1 MKCEVEF
8 DEDGLVARI
17 ARASR
22 DILRRA
28 GAYVRRVAQ
37 RKVVTSPKPSTPGQP
52 PHSRKGLLKRAILFA
67 SDGDRSVLVGPGFN
81 FVGESASAHEL
92 NAPKMSNAN
101 RRVAAQRA
109 TRVSARA
116 RSAKWPQGAAREVP
130 QLSPQV
136 GAYPD
141 KFV

>member
-17 ARASR
+17 AQAGR

-81 FVGESASAHEL
+81 FVGPSMAAHEFGGKYRRERYPKRPLMGPALKESAPRL
-92 NAPKMSNAN
+92 
-101 RRVAAQRA
+101 
-109 TRVSARA
+109 
-116 RSAKWPQGAAREVP
+116 AKLWRDAV
-130 QLSPQV
+130 
-136 GAYPD
+136 
-141 KFV
+141 K

>member
-17 ARASR
+17 ARAGR

-81 FVGESASAHEL
+81 FVGESASAHEFGGRYGNENYPARPFMEPSL
-92 NAPKMSNAN
+92 RKSAPHLPALWRDAVK
-101 RRVAAQRA
+101 
-109 TRVSARA
+109 
-116 RSAKWPQGAAREVP
+116 
-130 QLSPQV
+130 
-136 GAYPD
+136 
-141 KFV
+141 

>member
-17 ARASR
+17 ARAGR

-81 FVGESASAHEL
+81 FVGASAHEFGGKYRRERYPKRPL
-92 NAPKMSNAN
+92 MGPSLKESAP
-101 RRVAAQRA
+101 RL
-109 TRVSARA
+109 
-116 RSAKWPQGAAREVP
+116 AKLWRDAV
-130 QLSPQV
+130 
-136 GAYPD
+136 
-141 KFV
+141 K

>member
-1 MKCEVEF
+1 MMKCEVEF

-22 DILRRA
+22 DVLRRA

-52 PHSRKGLLKRAILFA
+52 PHSRKGLLKRAVLFA

-81 FVGESASAHEL
+81 FIIRPPPRG
-92 NAPKMSNAN
+92 
-101 RRVAAQRA
+101 
-109 TRVSARA
+109 A
-116 RSAKWPQGAAREVP
+116 RSLP
-130 QLSPQV
+130 
-136 GAYPD
+136 
-141 KFV
+141 

>member
-37 RKVVTSPKPSTPGQP
+37 RKVVTSPKASQPGSP
-52 PHSRKGLLKRAILFA
+52 PHSRRGLLKRAILFG
-67 SDGDRSVLVGPGFN
+67 SYGDKSVLVGPGFN
-81 FVGESASAHEL
+81 FVGPSMSAHEFGGKYRRERYPKRPL
-92 NAPKMSNAN
+92 MGPALKESAPHVAKMWKDA
-101 RRVAAQRA
+101 V
-109 TRVSARA
+109 
-116 RSAKWPQGAAREVP
+116 K
-130 QLSPQV
+130 
-136 GAYPD
+136 
-141 KFV
+141 

>member
-37 RKVVTSPKPSTPGQP
+37 RKVVTSPKASQPGQP
-52 PHSRKGLLKRAILFA
+52 PHS
-67 SDGDRSVLVGPGFN
+67 
-81 FVGESASAHEL
+81 
-92 NAPKMSNAN
+92 
-101 RRVAAQRA
+101 
-109 TRVSARA
+109 
-116 RSAKWPQGAAREVP
+116 
-130 QLSPQV
+130 
-136 GAYPD
+136 PD
-141 KFV
+141 